1 MRFDTIALAAGAADM
16 PDPRTNPADVPF
28 VALKETPKTLTN
40 TDELPT
46 TCVLTL
52 EGTTG
57 QDATVQA
64 YVLDEPDPRVFA
76 APENIHAG
84 DADRKFYLA
93 GEVVTVVVGTVSLT
107 RAWAGK
113 VYYRVT
119 SAPAAASVLKIGF
132 QSGDPYS
139 APAP

>member
-1 MRFDTIALAAGAADM
+1 MRFDTITLAAGAADM
-16 PDPRTNPADVPF
+16 PDPRVAPASVPF
-28 VALKETPKTLTN
+28 DAIKETPKTLVS

-64 YVLDEPDPRVFA
+64 YLLDEPAAGSDPFPANV
-76 APENIHAG
+76 HAG
-84 DADRKFYLA
+84 DASRLFYQA
-93 GEVVTVVVGTVSLT
+93 GEAVTVVVGVVSLT
-107 RAWAGK
+107 RAWPGK

-132 QSGDPYS
+132 KSGDPYS